1 MSRSE
6 RLLLWKLPAAAPS
19 AQNPG
24 LQFLDA
30 ELLPQGQH
38 LIVEGRTGVASP
50 VIQVSVQPQPKVAT
64 KGERKASARLS
75 PGGCQ
80 DPSAPQQVPAAAQ
93 GCSLCF
99 SVPDTKRSR
108 VVGDST
114 RCSPK
119 GFRVFF
125 YSSLSL
131 INVYN
136 GTTLTICECKTFGM
150 HLRRQ
155 GLTRG
160 VNLTAEDTEPRTLEE
175 SIHFISFIRQQ
186 TWAGPGS
193 ELLQVSKGGC
203 GLGPAA
209 SPGRL
214 FRWLGEQRPCLE
226 LIKQGYH
233 LYP

>member
-1 MSRSE
+1 M
-6 RLLLWKLPAAAPS
+6 
-19 AQNPG
+19 PG
-24 LQFLDA
+24 PFSSTTGA
-30 ELLPQGQH
+30 R
-38 LIVEGRTGVASP
+38 GRTGLQP
-50 VIQVSVQPQPKVAT
+50 VFQCPRHQTI
-64 KGERKASARLS
+64 
-75 PGGCQ
+75 
-80 DPSAPQQVPAAAQ
+80 PSCWGLHMLFP
-93 GCSLCF
+93 
-99 SVPDTKRSR
+99 T
-108 VVGDST
+108 
-114 RCSPK
+114 

-160 VNLTAEDTEPRTLEE
+160 VNLTAEDSEPRTLEE

-193 ELLQVSKGGC
+193 ELLQVSKGRC
-203 GLGPAA
+203 VLGPAA